1 MSSKSANSSKG
12 LLVIFSAP
20 SGCGKTSII
29 DRLLKR
35 HPDWVRSVSATTRP
49 ARTEEKEGEDYFFIN
64 RVQFK
69 EMEKQGHFLETAKVH
84 GEFYGTPKDH
94 VLNLYEKGKTVI
106 LAIDVQGMAQLK
118 QILGAPY
125 RMITFFVLPPSLK
138 ALRERLEGRKTESA
152 AQIEKRLKI
161 AEEEIKQA
169 ELYDH
174 TVVNQSL
181 EQTVLEADELISQ
194 FQKERGK

>member
-1 MSSKSANSSKG
+1 MSSKAAHTSKG

-49 ARTEEKEGEDYFFIN
+49 ARPEEKEGEDYFFIN

-84 GEFYGTPKDH
+84 GEFYGTPKEH

-118 QILGAPY
+118 QILGPPY